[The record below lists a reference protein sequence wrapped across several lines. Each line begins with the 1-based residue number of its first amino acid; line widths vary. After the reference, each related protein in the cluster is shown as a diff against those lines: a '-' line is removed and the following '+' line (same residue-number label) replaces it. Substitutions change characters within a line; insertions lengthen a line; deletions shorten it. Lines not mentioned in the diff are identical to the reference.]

1 MAENVTPDKDKH
13 LNWITIF
20 KMLTRAYWVLD
31 LCCRATC
38 QKLKMHSGT
47 GASCFAAGQN
57 TFQALPLNRT
67 CEDSCHFWTKFRA
80 LQSCASDLVDP
91 PFHNTSSKLLHM
103 RHGSWLWNLCTIG
116 TVYMIF
122 CLGERIGHVLW
133 HMLSYTIPEDVFHII
148 ELLK

>member
-47 GASCFAAGQN
+47 GASCFAAGQKHFRPCLWTVRARTVVISEPDSELDRAVLQISSIHHFIIRVVN
-57 TFQALPLNRT
+57 YFTWEWFMIMKFMHHWNRIHDFFGEKEYAM
-67 CEDSCHFWTKFRA
+67 CFGIWCHILYLRMF
-80 LQSCASDLVDP
+80 CASL
-91 PFHNTSSKLLHM
+91 SS
-103 RHGSWLWNLCTIG
+103 
-116 TVYMIF
+116 
-122 CLGERIGHVLW
+122 
-133 HMLSYTIPEDVFHII
+133 
-148 ELLK
+148 